1 KRPID
6 ITSAAGF
13 ALAPARRPPLR
24 AFRRLLVYCAKNTL
38 SEDLK
43 GFSYQNFSGRCE
55 LLPSAAQS
63 GAFLCCYLNP
73 FIGLLDINKQHPD
86 QVDPEEVT
94 RKAQEEDPSSI
105 EQLVSYT
112 SSSPGLRRRAS

>member
-1 KRPID
+1 M
-6 ITSAAGF
+6 G
-13 ALAPARRPPLR
+13 
-24 AFRRLLVYCAKNTL
+24 L
-38 SEDLK
+38 SETEIDLIR
-43 GFSYQNFSGRCE
+43 F
-55 LLPSAAQS
+55 
-63 GAFLCCYLNP
+63 
-73 FIGLLDINKQHPD
+73 LLDINKQHPD